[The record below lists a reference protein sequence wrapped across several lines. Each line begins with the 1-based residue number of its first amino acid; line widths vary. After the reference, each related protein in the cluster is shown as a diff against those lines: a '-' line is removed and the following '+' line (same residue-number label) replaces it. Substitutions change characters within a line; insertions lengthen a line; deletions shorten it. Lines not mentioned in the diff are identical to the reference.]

1 MRFAFSE
8 DQAAIHDAV
17 DSFLTSISTSG
28 GTRLAMDDG
37 TGLDRP
43 LWHAMASELGLTGT
57 IIPESFGGSELG
69 AVETAIIC
77 EALGY
82 QVAAV
87 PWLASAVIA
96 THAIARGG
104 SDAQRSE
111 WLPRLAE
118 GNAILSFADKGF
130 SCQNGLVSGTS
141 RFVPQGCS
149 AEAIIVHADN
159 RVYLVPTETE
169 YCLISP
175 QTSLDQT
182 RPLAKLTLDHAK
194 AELLAAVGWDEIE
207 PLAWTAIAADAL
219 GGAQACLDQS
229 VAYVGE
235 RVQFGRAIGSFQAV
249 KHKLAD
255 MLIGLEQ
262 ARSAVYWAAGEID
275 SDGGDAR
282 FASHAAKSFACD
294 TYAECAGQAIQLL
307 GGIGFTWE
315 HDAHLY
321 FKRARANLAMMGA
334 PSWHR
339 EQIAKLI
346 LPEDLCA

>member
-1 MRFAFSE
+1 MRFALSE

-17 DSFLTSISTSG
+17 DSFLTNMSTSA

-37 TGLDRP
+37 SGLDRP
-43 LWHAMASELGLTGT
+43 LWQAMASELGLTGT
-57 IIPESFGGSELG
+57 IIPEPLGGSELG

-96 THAIARGG
+96 THAIERGG
-104 SDAQRSE
+104 NNAQRSE

-118 GNAILSFADKGF
+118 GRTILSFADKGF
-130 SCQNGLVSGTS
+130 SYQDGFLSGTS
-141 RFVPQGCS
+141 RFVPHGCS
-149 AEAIIVHADN
+149 AEAIIVQADN
-159 RVYLVPTETE
+159 RVYLVPTGTE
-169 YCLISP
+169 NCLISP

-194 AELLAAVGWDEIE
+194 AEQLAAVRWEDIE

-219 GGAQACLDQS
+219 GGAQACLNQS
-229 VAYVGE
+229 VAYAGE
-235 RVQFGRAIGSFQAV
+235 RVQFGRMIGSFQAV

-255 MLIGLEQ
+255 MLIAIEQ
-262 ARSAVYWAAGEID
+262 ARSAVYWAAGELD
-275 SDGGDAR
+275 SDGSDAR
-282 FASHAAKSFACD
+282 FASHAAKSFACE
-294 TYAECAGQAIQLL
+294 TYAFCAGQAIQLL

-315 HDAHLY
+315 HDCHLY
-321 FKRARANLAMMGA
+321 FKRARANLSLMGA

-346 LPEDLCA
+346 LPEDICA